1 MKIALFGA
9 TGRTGRH
16 VLHAAI
22 LERQAVC
29 VLVRNPARLTPDREY
44 VTLFLGDA
52 LDAEMVAY
60 TMRECDVVASALGLG
75 DNVQPEAL
83 SMATANIVNA
93 MEGSGVQRLV
103 AVAGA
108 GILED
113 RSADRLRMEAPDFNP
128 TFLPYAAEH
137 LRMYDC
143 LRQSRLDWTLV
154 CPGAMTEAPATG
166 DVRTEADFLPPS
178 STRVTSADVGHFV
191 YTLLGSLDYCR
202 QRVGSAG

>member
-22 LERQAVC
+22 VERQAVC
-29 VLVRNPARLTPDREY
+29 VLVRNPARLTPDRED

-52 LDAEMVAY
+52 LDGEMVAY

-154 CPGAMTEAPATG
+154 CPGAMREAPATG

-178 STRVTSADVGHFV
+178 STRVTYADVGHFV
-191 YTLLGSLDYCR
+191 YKLLGSLDYCR
-202 QRVGSAG
+202 QRVGIAG